1 MGPLQGKIQAAFQ
14 CPYPYLI
21 MVQSPSTTRQTPL
34 NLVQQI
40 GRSNVAA
47 SVVVEDM
54 EDMRE
59 LKRSPAQPRKL
70 QLHPP
75 TPLLREHRRR
85 CPRHAL

>member
-21 MVQSPSTTRQTPL
+21 MVQSPSTTRLTLL

-47 SVVVEDM
+47 SVVFEVASQGSYS
-54 EDMRE
+54 RA
-59 LKRSPAQPRKL
+59 L
-70 QLHPP
+70 LHHCHKN
-75 TPLLREHRRR
+75 T
-85 CPRHAL
+85 A